1 MLTQQHVPNE
11 AFYSGVGLHC
21 FLGIYFKFHTP
32 FYKKNPTFF
41 GVRASE
47 VPQGMCYLR
56 VRASDV
62 PQEMYYLGVRASDVP
77 QGMRYL
83 GVSASDMPQGMHYL
97 GVRAFDGPITF
108 ECMLIPGFAMHPST

>member
-21 FLGIYFKFHTP
+21 FLGIYFKFHTA
-32 FYKKNPTFF
+32 FYKTPPTFF

-47 VPQGMCYLR
+47 VPQGM
-56 VRASDV
+56 
-62 PQEMYYLGVRASDVP
+62 
-77 QGMRYL
+77 RYL
-83 GVSASDMPQGMHYL
+83 GVSTSDMPQGMHYL
-97 GVRAFDGPITF
+97 GVSTFDVPQGMRYLGVRAFDVPITF